1 MSRRDRRLSV
11 SGYSAPPAS
20 PGSRSAAWPETLA
33 TLRFQTLAP
42 TLMRVCKTLQEDRSS
57 GIAPD
62 SLKN

>member
-1 MSRRDRRLSV
+1 M

-42 TLMRVCKTLQEDRSS
+42 TLMRVCKTLQEDRS
-57 GIAPD
+57 GDIAPD